1 MVTRKRFV
9 RPTMGYARQH
19 SDPTRV
25 LIVKSNLEPF
35 RIPFYGG
42 LEKRLAKES
51 IVLQVAVPINRCGT
65 DSASWLVPVRGG
77 DLHFAG
83 RTLSWQGISRYA
95 KYARL
100 VIVQQCAREL
110 TNYWLLAL
118 RKRYG
123 FRLALWG
130 HGAEFQRRWTTSL
143 TEFIK
148 REIFAS
154 VDSWFAY
161 TPGVAKIVE
170 STGFPPDRICTVYNS
185 TDTKTE
191 IAFHRSI
198 TKEETI
204 ALRVTLGMRPGAN
217 LVCYCGTLYKATRL
231 DFLISAC
238 RLARSLGIDVHLA
251 VLGSGTEKA
260 RLEEMSREAKWVH
273 VVGPTYGREKAL
285 YLAVSE
291 CMTIPG
297 VVGVAVVD
305 AFAHECPLVTTTI
318 AGHGP
323 EIEYL
328 VDGVNGL
335 KTADNIE
342 DYAHGIIA
350 ALTDKRVSDR
360 LRQGCREA
368 ASAITLENMVE
379 HFAAGVMRTL
389 GVPADEQAC
398 LNTSL
403 D

>member
-1 MVTRKRFV
+1 M
-9 RPTMGYARQH
+9 
-19 SDPTRV
+19 

-42 LEKRLAKES
+42 LEKRLAQER
-51 IVLQVAVPINRCGT
+51 IVLQVAVPLNRCG
-65 DSASWLVPVRGG
+65 SNSESWLVPVRSG

-83 RTLSWQGISRYA
+83 RTLSWQGISKYA
-95 KYARL
+95 RHARL

-130 HGAEFQRRWTTSL
+130 HGAEFQRRLTTPL
-143 TEFIK
+143 TEFVK

-154 VDSWFAY
+154 VDFWFAY

-170 STGFPPDRICTVYNS
+170 STGFPSDRICTVYNS

-191 IAFHRSI
+191 VTLHRSI
-198 TKEETI
+198 TEEENL
-204 ALRVTLGMRPGAN
+204 ALRASLGMGPGAK
-217 LVCYCGTLYKATRL
+217 LVCYCGGLYKAKRL
-231 DFLISAC
+231 DFLIDAC
-238 RLARSLGIDVHLA
+238 RLARNLGTDVHLA
-251 VLGSGTEKA
+251 VLGDGPEEA
-260 RLEEMSREAKWVH
+260 RLAEMSREAKWIH
-273 VVGPTYGREKAL
+273 VVGPTYGKEKAL

-297 VVGVAVVD
+297 VVGLAVVD
-305 AFAHECPLVTTTI
+305 AFAHECPLVTTAI
-318 AGHGP
+318 VGHGP

-328 VDGVNGL
+328 LDGVNGL
-335 KTADNIE
+335 KTADSID

-350 ALTDKRVSDR
+350 VLTKKQVGDR

-368 ASAITLENMVE
+368 ASAITIENMVE
-379 HFAAGVMRTL
+379 HFAAGVLQTL
-389 GVPADEQAC
+389 GLPADEQAC
-398 LNTSL
+398 TSTSRG
-403 D
+403 